1 MAISHVCVL
10 GGGGFVGRRLVSR
23 LHAAG
28 IPVRVLTRRRE
39 SARALWLLPSVT
51 VVESDIHDR
60 AALERQF
67 AGMDAVINLVGILH
81 ERKTGDFHRTHVA
94 LVHKIVAACR
104 TAGVRRYLHMSALQ
118 ASLDAP
124 SAYLRSKGEGEAA
137 ALAAEGGALH
147 VTVFRPSVIFGP
159 GDAFLNVFSRLLKRL
174 PVLPLACPDAKFQ
187 PVFVGDV
194 ARIFTASLR
203 HSATWG
209 QRYNVCGPRVYT
221 LRQLVA
227 LVSTMSGR
235 RRRIIGLNPSLSYLQ
250 AWMMEWL
257 PSPLMTRD
265 NYLSMNVDN
274 VCDGPF
280 PAVFGLTP
288 AAVETEAPA
297 YLAATVERSG

>member
-1 MAISHVCVL
+1 MTISRVCVL
-10 GGGGFVGRRLVSR
+10 GGGGFVGRRLIGQ

-28 IPVRVLTRRRE
+28 IHVRVLTRRRE

-81 ERKTGDFHRTHVA
+81 ERKAGDFRRAHVA
-94 LVHKIVAACR
+94 LVHKVVAACR
-104 TAGVRRYLHMSALQ
+104 TTGVRRYLHMSALQ
-118 ASLDAP
+118 AGPGAP
-124 SAYLRSKGEGEAA
+124 SAYLRSKGEGEAV
-137 ALAAEGGALH
+137 ALAAESDALH
-147 VTVFRPSVIFGP
+147 VTAFRPSVIFGP
-159 GDAFLNVFSRLLKRL
+159 EDAFLNVFSRLLNWL

-194 ARIFTASLR
+194 ARVFTTSLH
-203 HSATWG
+203 HSTTWG

-227 LVSTMSGR
+227 LVSAISGR
-235 RRRIIGLNPSLSYLQ
+235 RRWIIGLNPSLSYLQ

-257 PSPLMTRD
+257 PVPLMTRD
-265 NYLSMNVDN
+265 NYLSMKVDS
-274 VCDGPF
+274 VCDGAF

-297 YLAATVERSG
+297 YLAATAERSG